1 MVASALILPIILRM
15 YAPTTLR
22 RSCKHDLHGKHLL
35 HKALYHFVSWC
46 EAVLQFARISVLGV
60 ELGLGCPK
68 SSCSEKETRRSIDR
82 V

>member
-22 RSCKHDLHGKHLL
+22 RSCKHGLQGKHLL
-35 HKALYHFVSWC
+35 HKALHHFVSWC
-46 EAVLQFARISVLGV
+46 EAILQLARISVLGV

-68 SSCSEKETRRSIDR
+68 SSCSEKERRCSVDH